1 MPGSQTCD
9 FLRVFPN
16 FCKWSVCA
24 GAEFHLVYA
33 EILYLVSIYLFV
45 FINNMS
51 WASFSLS
58 LKERDTAPDMTTV
71 RLNISVLFQVGK
83 GLRFVG
89 EAMFV
94 VR

>member
-9 FLRVFPN
+9 FLRVFPS

-58 LKERDTAPDMTTV
+58 LKERDTASDMITV
-71 RLNISVLFQVGK
+71 RLNISVLFQ
-83 GLRFVG
+83 LRLVG